1 MGFLVML
8 SLPMLAATPN
18 DSPQDL
24 LRALYQ
30 LHDNGAGPLL
40 DPAAG
45 AERAR
50 FFTVELAQALDQE
63 LNRPDSGEI
72 GLLDFDPFYYA
83 QDFEIS
89 QFDIAVPKVSGTE
102 VTALVRFDNFG
113 QTVEIG
119 YRLEQDEHGWRIAD
133 IDYGD
138 GHTLCKTLAGS

>member
-1 MGFLVML
+1 MGLLMMV

-24 LRALYQ
+24 LRTLYRV
-30 LHDNGAGPLL
+30 HDNGAGPLL
-40 DPAAG
+40 DPAAS

-50 FFTVELAQALDQE
+50 FFTPELAQALDQE
-63 LNRPDSGEI
+63 LNRPDSDEI
-72 GLLDFDPFYYA
+72 GALDFDPFYYA

-113 QTVEIG
+113 RTVEIG
-119 YRLEQDEHGWRIAD
+119 YRLKQDKHGWRIAD

-138 GHTLCKTLAGS
+138 GHTLLRTLAGS